1 VSLTFKSVAVG
12 IGGTSG
18 EGILS
23 YRGKDYPFSISG
35 VSLVDIGVSTFQWAG
50 KVYDLKSLNDFPG
63 NYAAAQA
70 GFAVRG
76 GTSELSMR
84 NAHGVSILFLST
96 DGKEAGT
103 RLNLG
108 LAGVTIQLKK

>member
-1 VSLTFKSVAVG
+1 QG
-12 IGGTSG
+12 
-18 EGILS
+18 
-23 YRGKDYPFSISG
+23 
-35 VSLVDIGVSTFQWAG
+35 AG

-76 GTSELSMR
+76 GTGELSMR
-84 NAHGVSILFLST
+84 NARGVSIVFLST
-96 DGKEAGT
+96 EGKEAGT

-108 LAGVTIQLKK
+108 PGGVTIKMR